1 MRNITVNSES
11 SNKHQR
17 RLLNFQNYRGDV
29 CWRVVLK
36 ESGVYKS
43 FGFLN
48 INMKIL
54 NMEHEREK

>member
-1 MRNITVNSES
+1 MRNITVNSQS
-11 SNKHQR
+11 SNKRQR

-29 CWRVVLK
+29 YWRVLLK

-48 INMKIL
+48 INIKIL